1 MIILLLDA
9 PLFYLA
15 VYQFFSGEY
24 IMPTIVL
31 AFSLLSIYKKKWLYV
46 RTIAL
51 SVGFILLFF
60 LEHSQTVGYFFP
72 LLSAAGNLLQLF
84 IKSKFSGF
92 ELEGKEQAGQR
103 KHYLLFA
110 VVSITGVISISTLL
124 FFEFSPL
131 ALVFS
136 CATIAIIVGIMNV
149 YINSSLTRS
158 IWSSYTIK
166 QLMAGYYVPYMRG
179 GQKHPSRL
187 LDDPVK
193 GIEEA
198 RAKLLLKMPTAL
210 NVKNIVRLLA
220 VVILILVMYSAFKWF
235 ESQYGE
241 FNTMLFRNIEEN
253 LKLLNNAGG
262 ELF

>member
-1 MIILLLDA
+1 
-9 PLFYLA
+9 
-15 VYQFFSGEY
+15 
-24 IMPTIVL
+24 MPTIVL

-136 CATIAIIVGIMNV
+136 CD
-149 YINSSLTRS
+149 SSLTRS

-241 FNTMLFRNIEEN
+241 FNTILFRNIEEN